1 VLTDRE
7 GVVLPHGANRAFCDA
22 VGRSLDELTGMSLV
36 ELVAPEDE
44 LVARAAITAA
54 ASGAAQPERETRWMA
69 RDGEELVVAWTATP
83 IRDERGVA
91 RVLVSG
97 MDVSE
102 RTRQAEEL
110 RASRSRI
117 VAATD
122 AARRR
127 LERNLHDGA
136 QQRLAALSLSLRL
149 AEARLPDDPEQA
161 AELLKA
167 ARDELAR
174 ALDEL
179 RELARGLHPNVL
191 TDRGLGPALESLVVR
206 SPFPVEVDVPGDR
219 LAPAIEAAAYYV
231 AAEALANVAK
241 YAHAEAAHVRIAEDA
256 ERDEIVVEVADDG
269 IGGADPS
276 RGSGLKGLEDRVEA
290 LDGTLEMASPPGG
303 GTRIRARIP
312 MARRIVQL

>member
-1 VLTDRE
+1 
-7 GVVLPHGANRAFCDA
+7 
-22 VGRSLDELTGMSLV
+22 
-36 ELVAPEDE
+36 
-44 LVARAAITAA
+44 
-54 ASGAAQPERETRWMA
+54 
-69 RDGEELVVAWTATP
+69 
-83 IRDERGVA
+83 
-91 RVLVSG
+91 

-102 RTRQAEEL
+102 RKRQEEEV

-149 AEARLPDDPEQA
+149 AESRLPTDPAQA
-161 AELLKA
+161 AELLTA

-191 TDRGLGPALESLVVR
+191 TDRGLGPALESLVLR
-206 SPFPVEVDVPGDR
+206 SPFPVDVEVPGER

-241 YAHAEAAHVRIAEDA
+241 YAHAASAGVHIAEDD
-256 ERDEIVVEVADDG
+256 ERGEIVVEVMDDG

-276 RGSGLKGLEDRVEA
+276 RGSGLKGLEDRVAA
-290 LDGTLEMASPPGG
+290 LDGTLEVESPPGA

-312 MARRIVQL
+312 TARRAIPL